1 MLSVDV
7 ALPGPDSEG
16 KAEFFEL
23 FEPHTPRPPPSV
35 VRAGER
41 GGRRCSRWPFFGRP
55 NTASSALRRKRV
67 DIVRDVEGFFGGD
80 WAEWERDWPAVGGID
95 HDDDEEDC
103 GCDECRL
110 VAFLQATEPLAVG
123 EKPRVRDVWTPVSAD
138 VPEVTSAFPRSLF
151 AVSSFFKSIAEAF

>member
-35 VRAGER
+35 VRTGER
-41 GGRRCSRWPFFGRP
+41 DGKRCVRWPFFGRP
-55 NTASSALRRKRV
+55 NTASSALRRRRT
-67 DIVRDVEGFFGGD
+67 DIVRDAEGFFGGD
-80 WAEWERDWPAVGGID
+80 WAEWERDSPVAGGIE
-95 HDDDEEDC
+95 HDDDEDC

-110 VAFLQATEPLAVG
+110 VGFLQATEQLAVR

-138 VPEVTSAFPRSLF
+138 VHEVTSTPLRPLF
-151 AVSSFFKSIAEAF
+151 AVSSFF